1 MITQTKGNQGGQLQW
16 PIIVWRKG
24 FNKEVNIG
32 DWALSQ
38 GHLVSGSLSQLLQ
51 SSPLLDSDLETSVIK
66 EQISGQEAGSQ
77 FNKKYQNSQL

>member
-1 MITQTKGNQGGQLQW
+1 MVV
-16 PIIVWRKG
+16 PYPG
-24 FNKEVNIG
+24 FNV
-32 DWALSQ
+32 
-38 GHLVSGSLSQLLQ
+38 LSQLLQ